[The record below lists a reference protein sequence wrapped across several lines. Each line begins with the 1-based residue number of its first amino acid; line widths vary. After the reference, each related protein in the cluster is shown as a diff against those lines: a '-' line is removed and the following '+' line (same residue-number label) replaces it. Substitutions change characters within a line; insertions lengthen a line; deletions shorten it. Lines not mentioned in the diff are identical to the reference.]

1 MICQCVCSICG
12 KVSDT
17 GEYASPDEWAQAQDR
32 LSTRLREQGWTLEEE
47 DTCPTCASPE
57 ETSDE

>member
-17 GEYASPDEWAQAQDR
+17 EGYASPGEWAQAQEK
-32 LSTRLREQGWTLEEE
+32 LSTRLREQGWLLEEE
-47 DTCPTCASPE
+47 DTCPTCANPE